1 MAKARFPKKI
11 IGLYILIAAFIISAE
26 AQQNKSLKVSNETFE
41 ILKEVSKSA
50 LADGEILLS
59 LTTHQDLGWVD
70 EIEKCVVMRDTQ
82 WITPFMDRLITD
94 PSFEMD
100 IEQASI
106 IQEYIIRH
114 PDRKQEI
121 SKRLHEG
128 RMLIGSTYTQPYEEM
143 YFSESLARQFY
154 LGKLWLK
161 KEFDGYNATSYY
173 NSDVPGR
180 AMQMPQLMAKA
191 GVDNMF
197 ISRHERGVFDWY
209 SPDGSKVTTYSP
221 GHYIDFYNIL
231 GKPDEMAIRELAS
244 QALIWSDGYNDIPGE
259 NTVMPAVLNFE
270 FIWPVEPVE
279 NLDPF
284 TQFWNMLEEVENEK
298 GEKLQVRL
306 PEIKFSTLDKFF
318 TQIKKSQSI
327 AIHYR

>member
-1 MAKARFPKKI
+1 M
-11 IGLYILIAAFIISAE
+11 ILTHYLKRIVSLNILLGICIFSVE

-41 ILKEVSKSA
+41 ILKEVSKTS

-70 EIEKCVVMRDTQ
+70 QIEKCVVMRDTQ
-82 WITPFMDRLITD
+82 WITPFMDRLTTD
-94 PSFEMD
+94 VSFEMD

-114 PDRKQEI
+114 PERKQEI

-128 RMLIGSTYTQPYEEM
+128 RMLIGATYTQPYEEM

-161 KEFDGYNATSYY
+161 EEFDGYNATSYY

-197 ISRHERGVFDWY
+197 ISRH
-209 SPDGSKVTTYSP
+209 
-221 GHYIDFYNIL
+221 
-231 GKPDEMAIRELAS
+231 
-244 QALIWSDGYNDIPGE
+244 
-259 NTVMPAVLNFE
+259 
-270 FIWPVEPVE
+270 
-279 NLDPF
+279 
-284 TQFWNMLEEVENEK
+284 
-298 GEKLQVRL
+298 
-306 PEIKFSTLDKFF
+306 
-318 TQIKKSQSI
+318 
-327 AIHYR
+327 